1 MAWERSASPQIG
13 TEIGVLEKGAVEAST
28 LSLLMLR
35 LQPQAMLA
43 QHLLQLAGRD
53 HVRF

>member
-1 MAWERSASPQIG
+1 MAWERSASRRL
-13 TEIGVLEKGAVEAST
+13 EIGVLEKGAVEAGT

>member
-1 MAWERSASPQIG
+1 MAWERSASRRL
-13 TEIGVLEKGAVEAST
+13 EIGVLEKGAVEAGT

-35 LQPQAMLA
+35 LQPQAMLG
-43 QHLLQLAGRD
+43 QHLLQLAGRE